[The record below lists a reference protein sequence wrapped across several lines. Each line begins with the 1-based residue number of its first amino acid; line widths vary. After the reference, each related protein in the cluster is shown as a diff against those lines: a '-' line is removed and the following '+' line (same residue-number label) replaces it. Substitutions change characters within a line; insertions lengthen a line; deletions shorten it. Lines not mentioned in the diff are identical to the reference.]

1 MESKFSPR
9 LNLLVFLFLELIHR
23 SIYYFIFL
31 SRGYSVTIMDNLIQE
46 IVWLQ
51 DKGWLRGFVF
61 GLVHTIIPLIG
72 FYSGWSIN
80 RMLKLLSNG
89 FIAGIIGVVVA
100 HVIADYIAATLDPNL
115 RTAAIGIVLGGLVP
129 LIIIPFLDKYIVK
142 SKHHIAI
149 GDHEDLK
156 KDLKAKHK

>member
-1 MESKFSPR
+1 MEH
-9 LNLLVFLFLELIHR
+9 LIE
-23 SIYYFIFL
+23 
-31 SRGYSVTIMDNLIQE
+31 E

-80 RMLKLLSNG
+80 RTLKIVSNG
-89 FIAGIIGVVVA
+89 YVAGIFGVVLA

-115 RTAAIGIVLGGLVP
+115 RSVAIGIVLGGLVP
-129 LIIIPFLDKYIVK
+129 LLLVPLLDKYIVK
-142 SKHHIAI
+142 SKHHIAV

-156 KDLKAKHK
+156 KDLSKKHK

>member
-1 MESKFSPR
+1 MEH
-9 LNLLVFLFLELIHR
+9 LIE
-23 SIYYFIFL
+23 
-31 SRGYSVTIMDNLIQE
+31 E

-61 GLVHTIIPLIG
+61 GLVHTTIPLIG

-80 RMLKLLSNG
+80 RMLKIVSNG
-89 FIAGIIGVVVA
+89 YIAGIIGVVVA

-115 RTAAIGIVLGGLVP
+115 RSAAIGIVLGGLIP
-129 LIIIPFLDKYIVK
+129 LAIIPFLEKYVTK
-142 SKHHIAI
+142 SKHHIAV

-156 KDLKAKHK
+156 KDLSKKHR

>member
-1 MESKFSPR
+1 MEH
-9 LNLLVFLFLELIHR
+9 LIE
-23 SIYYFIFL
+23 
-31 SRGYSVTIMDNLIQE
+31 E

-61 GLVHTIIPLIG
+61 GLVHTLIPLIG

-80 RMLKLLSNG
+80 RTLKIISNG
-89 FIAGIIGVVVA
+89 YVAGIFGVVLA

-115 RTAAIGIVLGGLVP
+115 RSAAIGIVLGGLVP
-129 LIIIPFLDKYIVK
+129 LLLVPLLDKYIVK
-142 SKHHIAI
+142 SKHHIAV

-156 KDLKAKHK
+156 KDLSKKHK

>member
-1 MESKFSPR
+1 MEH
-9 LNLLVFLFLELIHR
+9 LIE
-23 SIYYFIFL
+23 
-31 SRGYSVTIMDNLIQE
+31 E
-46 IVWLQ
+46 IIWLQ
-51 DKGWLRGFVF
+51 DKSWLRGFVF

-80 RMLKLLSNG
+80 RLLKIISNG
-89 FIAGIIGVVVA
+89 YIAGIIGVIIA
-100 HVIADYIAATLDPNL
+100 HVIADYIAAILDPNL
-115 RTAAIGIVLGGLVP
+115 KTAAIGIVLGGLVP
-129 LIIIPFLDKYIVK
+129 LVIIPSLERYIVK

>member
-1 MESKFSPR
+1 MEH
-9 LNLLVFLFLELIHR
+9 LIE
-23 SIYYFIFL
+23 
-31 SRGYSVTIMDNLIQE
+31 E
-46 IVWLQ
+46 IIWLQ
-51 DKGWLRGFVF
+51 DKSWLRGFVF

-80 RMLKLLSNG
+80 RLLKIISNG
-89 FIAGIIGVVVA
+89 YIAGIIGVIIA
-100 HVIADYIAATLDPNL
+100 NVIADYIAAILDPNL
-115 RTAAIGIVLGGLVP
+115 KTAAIGIVLGGLVP
-129 LIIIPFLDKYIVK
+129 LIIIPFLDKHVVK

>member
-1 MESKFSPR
+1 MEH
-9 LNLLVFLFLELIHR
+9 LIEE
-23 SIYYFIFL
+23 IL
-31 SRGYSVTIMDNLIQE
+31 S
-46 IVWLQ
+46 LQ

-80 RMLKLLSNG
+80 RMLKILSNG
-89 FIAGIIGVVVA
+89 HIAGIIGVVVA
-100 HVIADYIAATLDPNL
+100 HVIADYIAASLDPNL
-115 RTAAIGIVLGGLVP
+115 RSSAIGIVLGGLIP
-129 LIIIPFLDKYIVK
+129 LAIIPFLDKYVVK

>member
-80 RMLKLLSNG
+80 RMLKLMSNG

-100 HVIADYIAATLDPNL
+100 HVIADYIAAILDPNL

-129 LIIIPFLDKYIVK
+129 LIIIPFLDKYVVK

>member
-1 MESKFSPR
+1 ME
-9 LNLLVFLFLELIHR
+9 H
-23 SIYYFIFL
+23 FIE
-31 SRGYSVTIMDNLIQE
+31 Q

-80 RMLKLLSNG
+80 RTLKIVSNG
-89 FIAGIIGVVVA
+89 YVARIFGVVLA
-100 HVIADYIAATLDPNL
+100 HVIADYIAATLDPDL
-115 RTAAIGIVLGGLVP
+115 RSAAVGIVLGGLVP
-129 LIIIPFLDKYIVK
+129 LLLVPLLDKYIVK
-142 SKHHIAI
+142 SKHHIAV

-156 KDLKAKHK
+156 KDLSKKHK